1 MGQIDIQAEEKLLNT
16 KFLSLVDQQM
26 TERTKSVIQAGLDAL
41 ARKPEALK
49 GIDLATSVI
58 IIAGDS
64 ADRVGVTF
72 APKQGLEAT
81 LKDAGFA
88 KFVEPKL
95 IATCMKP
102 TPADVARILFITT
115 DMVGTCQVGSSLN
128 FLGSDKTTENVKDQI
143 RDVLSPFPKSMARE
157 VIQEAL
163 QCYDVIDAIMAD
175 HPELSSEAQ
184 NLLPSMIPE
193 FQEMWGGIE
202 KRAHIAPAPITIET
216 ALDVES
222 LVMAAAYCMAPLNDF
237 SAEGA
242 GREALQAILTYFARR
257 TPALHGL
264 FTKLS
269 VLYPRDRENNEVS
282 DKLIAIFGVDWL
294 HSGFPKVEVGHKL
307 AASFALTDVPDDIE
321 VHAPWKAW
329 SLIIPDGLLPN
340 VISVNDAELKE
351 PSSFAR
357 AWCMGPKVRYLVLA
371 NGHIIGPLSDHQKN
385 SSSHVLAAQALV
397 QSVCLAISNPDDYK
411 KRAISSPSST
421 SKKAQRQGL
430 PDFSCTR
437 FLISAPVQ
445 IDLRDHLKEV
455 IAGKAKGGGGPS
467 NAQFFVRGH
476 WRNQV
481 HGKGRLL
488 RKQIRI
494 EGFWKGDPNA
504 RILLKNYKL
513 KDEPVGDKREEGET
527 T

>member
-16 KFLSLVDQQM
+16 KFVSVVDQQM
-26 TERTKSVIQAGLDAL
+26 TERTKSVIQSGLDGL
-41 ARKPEALK
+41 ARRPDALK
-49 GIDLATSVI
+49 GVDLPNSVI
-58 IIAGDS
+58 LIAGDPT
-64 ADRVGVTF
+64 DRVAVTF
-72 APKQGLEAT
+72 APKQGLEAA
-81 LKDAGFA
+81 LKDAGLDR
-88 KFVEPKL
+88 FVEAKL
-95 IATCMKP
+95 IAKCMQP
-102 TPADVARILFITT
+102 TPPDVARILFITE

-128 FLGSDKTTENVKDQI
+128 FLDSDKTTENVKDQI
-143 RDVLSPFPKSMARE
+143 RDVLSPFPKPMQRE
-157 VIQEAL
+157 VLQEVL
-163 QCYDVIDAIMAD
+163 QHYNIVDTIMAD

-184 NLLPSMIPE
+184 SLLPSMIPE

-202 KRAHIAPAPITIET
+202 KRARIAPPPTTTNT

-222 LVMAAAYCMAPLNDF
+222 LVMSAAYAMAPLNEF
-237 SAEGA
+237 PASGA
-242 GREALQAILTYFARR
+242 RREALHAILTHFARR

-269 VLYPRDRENNEVS
+269 VLYPREIENNEAS

-329 SLIIPDGLLPN
+329 SLIIPDGLLPE
-340 VISVNDAELKE
+340 VVSVNDTTLRES
-351 PSSFAR
+351 SSFAR
-357 AWCMGPKVRYLVLA
+357 AWCMGSKVRYLVLA

-385 SSSHVLAAQALV
+385 SSSHVLAVQALV

-455 IAGKAKGGGGPS
+455 IAGKSKGGGGHP

-513 KDEPVGDKREEGET
+513 KDEPVGDKKEGET